1 MNGWQKKYDLNN
13 LHIELFLQKYKA
25 SRIHK
30 TVFKLL

>member
-1 MNGWQKKYDLNN
+1 LNN